1 MCSSDLPFPRRNK
14 PISKRPH
21 LSTLPKAISYHEIYD
36 ELENL
41 SLAVYMPSQYLHQ
54 SKVSK
59 YAGESGG
66 NLTMVGRETGIRK
79 LMNTNLLKRLE
90 SSVWSFRMTLE
101 RILAHMSA
109 TLKTIDDYKEHR
121 TAGDVVVEDASS
133 LGNLP
138 NCAHSRILF

>member
-1 MCSSDLPFPRRNK
+1 M
-14 PISKRPH
+14 
-21 LSTLPKAISYHEIYD
+21 
-36 ELENL
+36 

-90 SSVWSFRMTLE
+90 SSVTVHEHALLFP
-101 RILAHMSA
+101 
-109 TLKTIDDYKEHR
+109 KEEYR
-121 TAGDVVVEDASS
+121 PKA
-133 LGNLP
+133 
-138 NCAHSRILF
+138 